1 MFSVRSGGHRRGR
14 PSGRDGP
21 AGDAGGAGF
30 DADVIVVGAG
40 PAGLAV
46 ASTLAER
53 YRVLVVDAR
62 PPRSNAPGESKV
74 GRVHKSWFCPHDCL
88 YDNPDLLGCRKPH
101 GIRRYLIRTYSGA
114 RQGGGGRF
122 DLAWEPR
129 QFDHAEPGDR
139 YPYLDEYKLIEHW
152 ERKLEASG
160 HGSRIQR
167 GRLYQSHRT
176 VPGGVTVRF
185 RPTPDKNAGD
195 RQEEPAASGSG
206 GPEETGESYRCR
218 LLLDASGHDSDIRK
232 NYPDEQA
239 HLYWWSVFGA
249 LVEHPEG
256 AIGPPPGKG
265 SRMAVGDYMLWQT
278 FADTNA
284 DPDTPLREGR
294 PVFEYEIL
302 DERTSFPLILYLRP
316 EQVPME
322 EARTEFLRILNE
334 EEDTAPFREA
344 TVGEFKFGHYP
355 SGRRFQSFAQDRV
368 DFIGDAGLW
377 TTPGG
382 WGASF
387 ILKNYAPYCR
397 RLARLLDQDRLGKK
411 SLRRLPSGHS
421 KPAEF
426 LMNCLATRFL
436 AFGTVAQLDRYVR
449 LFRETDPLMVEKIYT
464 MRAGP
469 RELWKFGR
477 TAAPTIG
484 LRSLWTAL
492 PRSERAQILADCA
505 RAVVQ
510 FTKESALQLTGRTPE
525 RGFAVF
531 AEK

>member
-1 MFSVRSGGHRRGR
+1 M
-14 PSGRDGP
+14 
-21 AGDAGGAGF
+21 
-30 DADVIVVGAG
+30 IVVGAG

-53 YRVLVVDAR
+53 YTVLVVDAR
-62 PPRSNAPGESKV
+62 PPRSDALGESKV

-88 YDNPDLLGCRKPH
+88 YDNPDLIDCRKPH
-101 GIRRYLIRTYSGA
+101 GIRRYLIRTFSGA
-114 RQGGGGRF
+114 SKGATDRF

-129 QFDHAEPGDR
+129 QFAHAEPGDR

-152 ERKLEASG
+152 ERKLVAG
-160 HGSRIQR
+160 THGSRFLR
-167 GRLYQSHRT
+167 GRLYQNHRT
-176 VPGGVTVRF
+176 VPGGVVVRF
-185 RPTPDKNAGD
+185 RPTPDKNGTAAG
-195 RQEEPAASGSG
+195 RPEPASAPAGA
-206 GPEETGESYRCR
+206 EELRESYRCR

-232 NYPDEQA
+232 VYPDEQA

-256 AIGPPPGKG
+256 DIGQPPGKG
-265 SRMAVGDYMLWQT
+265 SEMAVGDYMLWQT

-284 DPDTPLREGR
+284 DPDTPLHEGR
-294 PVFEYEIL
+294 PVFEYEVL

-316 EQVPME
+316 EQVSME
-322 EARTEFLRILNE
+322 VAKAEFLRILYE
-334 EEDTAPFREA
+334 EEGNAAFRDT
-344 TVGEFKFGHYP
+344 TVQEFKFGHYP

-397 RLARLLDQDRLGKK
+397 RLTPLLDQDRLDKA
-411 SLRRLPSGHS
+411 SLRRLPKGHN

-436 AFGTVAQLDRYVR
+436 AFGTVAQLDKYVQ

-469 RELWKFGR
+469 RELWTFGR
-477 TAAPTIG
+477 AAARTIG

-492 PRSERAQILADCA
+492 PHHERAQLLTDLA
-505 RAVVQ
+505 RAVFQ
-510 FTKESALQLTGRTPE
+510 FAKESALQLTGRTPE
-525 RGFAVF
+525 RGFAVY